1 MQTMNLRSTALWSW
15 VAVHNYDFQPDDTYK
30 RTNRFALNL
39 VFSPSTRVDAGLE
52 YIFGKRENKDG
63 QSATANQFQLV
74 MLFRF

>member
-1 MQTMNLRSTALWSW
+1 
-15 VAVHNYDFQPDDTYK
+15 
-30 RTNRFALNL
+30 